1 MAVEENFL
9 LKTNRLCLRPLRLDD
24 LPSVQRIG
32 RHPLVA
38 PMLASIGTPWPK
50 AAVQAWITARQYRG
64 KLGFCALIVLPER
77 TVIGVAGLGSNSADG
92 PCSCA
97 YFMDPQHWGLG
108 YASKAMGGFLAYF
121 MRKFDLPE
129 VAADHFDDNPASGA
143 VLRKLGF
150 QELGKGS
157 GKSQARLEP
166 APVTLY
172 RLRLDDLKAVL

>member
-1 MAVEENFL
+1 MAREDIFEL
-9 LKTNRLCLRPLRLDD
+9 QTRRLRLRPLRLEDW
-24 LPSVQRIG
+24 PAVQRIG
-32 RHPLVA
+32 GHPSVA
-38 PMLASIGTPWPK
+38 PMLASTCTPWPK
-50 AAVQAWITARQYRG
+50 AAVRARITARQYRG
-64 KLGFCALIVLPER
+64 KLGFCAAVVLPER
-77 TVIGVAGLGSNSADG
+77 SVIGVVRLGPNSAVG

-97 YFMDPQHWGLG
+97 YFIDPQHWGLG
-108 YASKAMGGFLAYF
+108 YASEAMGAFVAYF
-121 MRKFDLPE
+121 MQKFDLCE

-172 RLRLDDLKAVL
+172 RLGLDDLKAVL

>member
-1 MAVEENFL
+1 MAVKENL
-9 LKTNRLCLRPLRLDD
+9 LIKTNLLCLRPLRLDD

-32 RHPLVA
+32 GHPLMVQ
-38 PMLASIGTPWPK
+38 MLASIGTPWPK
-50 AAVQAWITARQYRG
+50 AAVQAWITARQYRR
-64 KLGFCALIVLPER
+64 KSGFCAASVLPER
-77 TVIGVAGLGSNSADG
+77 AVIGVARLAPNSVDG

-97 YFMDPQHWGLG
+97 HFIDPWHWGLG
-108 YASKAMGGFLAYF
+108 YASEAI
-121 MRKFDLPE
+121 
-129 VAADHFDDNPASGA
+129 GA
-143 VLRKLGF
+143 VLRKLAF

>member
-1 MAVEENFL
+1 MALEEKFL
-9 LKTNRLCLRPLRLDD
+9 LKNNLLCLRPLRLDD
-24 LPSVQRIG
+24 VPSVQRIG
-32 RHPLVA
+32 GRPLVV
-38 PMLASIGTPWPK
+38 PMLASIGTHWPM
-50 AAVQAWITARQYRG
+50 AAVQAWIAARQYRG
-64 KLGFCALIVLPER
+64 KPEFCAAIVLPER
-77 TVIGVAGLGSNSADG
+77 AVIGVAGLGPNSADG

-97 YFMDPQHWGLG
+97 YFLDPWHWGLG
-108 YASKAMGGFLAYF
+108 YASESMGAYLANF
-121 MRKFDLPE
+121 MRKFDLSE

>member
-1 MAVEENFL
+1 MAVEENFII
-9 LKTNRLCLRPLRLDD
+9 KNKCLILHPLSLDD
-24 LPSVQRIG
+24 VPPVQRIG
-32 RHPLVA
+32 GHPLVA

-50 AAVQAWITARQYRG
+50 TAVQAWITKRQYRG
-64 KLGFCALIVLPER
+64 KPGFSAAIMLPER
-77 TVIGVAGLGSNSADG
+77 AVIGVAGLGPKPADG

-97 YFMDPQHWGLG
+97 YFIDPWHWCLG
-108 YASKAMGGFLAYF
+108 YASEAMGSFLAYF

-129 VAADHFDDNPASGA
+129 VAEDHFDENPASCA
-143 VLRKLGF
+143 LLRKLGF

-172 RLRLDDLKAVL
+172 RLRLYDLKAVL

>member
-1 MAVEENFL
+1 MAVEGNFL
-9 LKTNRLCLRPLRLDD
+9 IKTNLLCLLPLRLEDV
-24 LPSVQRIG
+24 PSVQRIG
-32 RHPLVA
+32 GHPFVA
-38 PMLASIGTPWPK
+38 PMLASVGTPWPK

-64 KLGFCALIVLPER
+64 KPGFCAAIVLAER
-77 TVIGVAGLGSNSADG
+77 AVIGVAGLGPNSADG

-97 YFMDPQHWGLG
+97 YFIDPQHWGLG
-108 YASKAMGGFLAYF
+108 YASEAMGAFLAYF

-150 QELGKGS
+150 QELGKGM